1 MKGQYFFKGVN
12 LLFKSFDSFVDFMPL
27 IVLQIKVNF
36 KKLQYITKTE
46 KNEKSSF
53 QGNKTS
59 RIQSNFFSV
68 MLASLYVFFINY
80 FSVYSFF
87 FFIRFYRHK

>member
-27 IVLQIKVNF
+27 IVLQIKVNC
-36 KKLQYITKTE
+36 KKLQYMTKTE

-53 QGNKTS
+53 KGNKTS
-59 RIQSNFFSV
+59 RIQSNFFQ
-68 MLASLYVFFINY
+68 LCW
-80 FSVYSFF
+80 
-87 FFIRFYRHK
+87 RH